1 MSKLFSLI
9 QYVLPHH
16 FLSRLVGILA
26 EGKFAKNIL
35 IGLFIRKY
43 KVDLSEAQNEVI
55 EDYQNFNAFFIRKLK
70 ANVRPISDNPSI
82 IISPADGKLV
92 AAGKIKGTQLI
103 QAKNHYFSSQDLL
116 GGDNTLAD
124 TFING
129 NFFTVYLSPRD
140 YHRVHMP
147 LQGRLLKTIHI
158 PGRLFSVGDAT
169 SSNIQN
175 LFARNERL
183 VCVFESKKGLFCLI
197 LVGAMIVSGIR
208 TVWSVCAKKRCSAS
222 KIQKTDYTLQKMQVK
237 LNKGEE
243 VGHFELGST
252 VIALFEEGLMELD
265 SDILINTVIKM
276 GEPLGRIYEKGK
288 Y

>member
-1 MSKLFSLI
+1 MSKIFSLI
-9 QYVLPHH
+9 QYVLPHY
-16 FLSRLVGILA
+16 FLSRLIGVLA
-26 EGKFAKNIL
+26 DGKVAKNIL
-35 IGLFIRKY
+35 IGLFIRIY
-43 KVDLSEAQNEVI
+43 KVDLSEAQNDTIAE
-55 EDYQNFNAFFIRKLK
+55 YQNFNAFFTRKLK
-70 ANVRPISDNPSI
+70 ENARPISDNPSL

-92 AAGKIKGTQLI
+92 AAGKIKGSQLI

-116 GGDNTLAD
+116 GGDNTLAGAFND
-124 TFING
+124 G
-129 NFFTVYLSPRD
+129 NFATVYLSPRD

-147 LQGRLLKTIHI
+147 LQGILLKTIHI

-169 SSNIQN
+169 SSNIPN

-183 VCVFESKKGLFCLI
+183 VCVFENNKSLFCLI

-208 TVWSVCAKKRCSAS
+208 TVWSVDIKNGINGS
-222 KIQKTDYTLQKMQVK
+222 KIQEIDYTSQKLQVK
-237 LNKGEE
+237 LEKGEE

-265 SDILINTVIKM
+265 SDIIINTVIKM
-276 GEPLGRIYEKGK
+276 GEPLGRIFEKGK